1 MIMAEDGPAQSGST
15 YNLVK
20 FAFQVKWDNAE
31 LVFSE
36 VSGLTTETQA
46 IEYRGGNS
54 KMNSTVKMPGL
65 LKYGNVTLKKGI
77 FKDDKAMWEKFKALN
92 MNTIKRETILIS
104 LLDEEGNV
112 VMSWTLLNAFP
123 VKITI
128 TDMKSDANEVA
139 LESIELAHEGL
150 SVTK

>member
-1 MIMAEDGPAQSGST
+1 MAEDETAQSALT
-15 YNLVK
+15 YPLPK
-20 FAFQVKWDNAE
+20 FAFQVKWDDAE
-31 LVFSE
+31 FVFSE
-36 VSGLTTETQA
+36 VSGLTAESQV
-46 IEYRGGNS
+46 IEYRSGNS

-65 LKYGNVTLKKGI
+65 LKYGNVTLKKGM
-77 FKDDKAMWEKFKALN
+77 FKDDKTMWEKFKALN

-104 LLDEEGNV
+104 LLDEERHV

-123 VKITI
+123 VKITV

-150 SVTK
+150 SLTT